1 MNETDTSLQLYAVF
15 FVPPVGTRRRN
26 ALCSLAVMFTGA
38 DRLLRGE
45 STAMS
50 APPRGSGMKRVS
62 EQRCSAAVH

>member
-15 FVPPVGTRRRN
+15 CVPPVGTRRRN